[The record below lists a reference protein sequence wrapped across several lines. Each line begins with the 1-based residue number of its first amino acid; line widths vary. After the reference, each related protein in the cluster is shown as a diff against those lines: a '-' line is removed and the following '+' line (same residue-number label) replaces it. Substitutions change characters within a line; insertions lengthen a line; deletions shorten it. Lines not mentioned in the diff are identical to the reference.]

1 MDPCG
6 TLAIIVLGEVILLFY
21 NYFLPHI
28 ESRELLEKPWAFS
41 FAKRRLHQKPL
52 VESYILRR
60 CIPLYQ

>member
-41 FAKRRLHQKPL
+41 FAERRLRQKPL
-52 VESYILRR
+52 VE
-60 CIPLYQ
+60 P